1 VFQQVRPH
9 PEERPLGRVS
19 KDGRESMHRVHPSR
33 RLLRK
38 LLRMRSVFF
47 TGSKAGDPVFRDV
60 NDGIDRSQRTG
71 YSAGACHRARRRRD
85 PVAEYD
91 GLCEAAPVFALSK
104 FEIRHVGR
112 RSPGRRGSFAT
123 QHSRCEFGFCR
134 KGLSPTPEIQLA
146 VRRQPVYNPALRC
159 FR

>member
-1 VFQQVRPH
+1 M
-9 PEERPLGRVS
+9 G
-19 KDGRESMHRVHPSR
+19 RVHPSR

-91 GLCEAAPVFALSK
+91 DLCEEATKIPPFFLWRRLWIASRSLSSGARSRDGARCRVHRS
-104 FEIRHVGR
+104 FEFYTTAKTAYTYQG
-112 RSPGRRGSFAT
+112 
-123 QHSRCEFGFCR
+123 
-134 KGLSPTPEIQLA
+134 
-146 VRRQPVYNPALRC
+146 
-159 FR
+159 